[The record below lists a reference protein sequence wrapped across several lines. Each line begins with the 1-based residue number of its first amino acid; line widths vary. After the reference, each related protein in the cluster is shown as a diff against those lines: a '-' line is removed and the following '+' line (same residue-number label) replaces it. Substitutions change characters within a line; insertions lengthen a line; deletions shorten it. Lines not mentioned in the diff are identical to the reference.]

1 MQTRICRQEDTE
13 TVRKLWNDRFEDGT
27 PGFADFLFSS
37 LKNEDIYVA
46 EDEGKVSA
54 MLISMATL
62 EYGNRKGFYL
72 YSACTAR
79 GHENKGLMHRLV
91 SFALEEERKKGRDF
105 CVLVPGEESLYDFYA
120 GLGFETVTYLRRAEI
135 EIPKNIWQNAD
146 FDITTAG
153 RFRQVRSRFTSED
166 IVHYSRADYR
176 KYAQYLYSFGGSTA
190 ESSNAFAVYYE
201 EGDTLIVKEMCAL
214 NTQYAMKLL
223 QAIRERTG
231 KERAVIYLDD
241 DSELFLG
248 EGKKIKYAMVYGLSK
263 QPYVNLMFE

>member
-1 MQTRICRQEDTE
+1 MQTRICRQEDLE
-13 TVRKLWNDRFEDGT
+13 QVRKLWSDRFEDGT

-37 LKNEDIYVA
+37 VKNEDIYIA
-46 EDEGKVSA
+46 EQDGNVLA

-62 EYGNRKGFYL
+62 EYGTRKGFYL

-79 GHENKGLMHRLV
+79 DHENEGLMHRLV
-91 SFALEEERKKGRDF
+91 PFALKEERKKGRDF
-105 CVLVPGEESLYDFYA
+105 CVLVPGEDSLYDFYRDM
-120 GLGFETVTYLRRAEI
+120 GFTTLTWLRRAEI

-153 RFRQVRSRFTSED
+153 RFRQVRSRFASGE
-166 IVHYSRADYR
+166 IVHYSQPDYR

-190 ESSNAFAVYYE
+190 ESGNAFAVYYE
-201 EGDTLIVKEMCAL
+201 EDDRLIVKELTAL
-214 NTQYAMKLL
+214 NSQYAMKLL

-231 KERAVIYLDD
+231 KEKAVIYLDG

-248 EGKKIKYAMVYGLSK
+248 EGKKIKYALVYGLDK
-263 QPYVNLMFE
+263 EPYVNLMFE